1 MGPQQLIAQAKK
13 VHQYLVTAATTIAQR
28 AGIEALTNGADDA
41 QVMKTAYV
49 KRRDFVYAALIDMGF
64 SVARPD
70 GAFYLLQKFR
80 PNCI

>member
-1 MGPQQLIAQAKK
+1 M
-13 VHQYLVTAATTIAQR
+13 TAATTIAQR

-41 QVMKTAYV
+41 QVMKAAYV

-70 GAFYLLQKFR
+70 GAFYLFAKNSDPTASKLTR
-80 PNCI
+80 IYARLGT